1 MMAGQFL
8 KPAFAGVFLMAL
20 VGCDDGQSTGS
31 DGFRRDYTSARSAL
45 ETGNYDKSNRL
56 YAKMMQEAGPL
67 RDRLQLEYAHSLLR
81 SGAYGQAATQA
92 QALSQRQ
99 SGTARSAALAV
110 LGTSYH
116 ELGLT
121 ALTGGD
127 STKGRQYLG
136 QAQSA
141 FSEVLK
147 NDPELDPLGAV
158 AGRQASIAVQLKSLR

>member
-1 MMAGQFL
+1 MAGQFL